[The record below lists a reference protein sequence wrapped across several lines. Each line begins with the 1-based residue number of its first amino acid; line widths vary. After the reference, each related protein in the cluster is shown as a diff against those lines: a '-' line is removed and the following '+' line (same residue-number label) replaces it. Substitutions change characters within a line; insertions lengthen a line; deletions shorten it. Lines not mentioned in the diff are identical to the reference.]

1 MISTDQLHRT
11 PLFDTHVAL
20 GARMVPFAGWEMPV
34 QYEGILAEA
43 RAVRS
48 SAGMFDVSHM
58 GRVEFR
64 GPGAAD
70 FLNRVLSVDVPG
82 LRRGRA
88 RYNVICDRDG
98 GIIDDCIVYRLGDE
112 RFMLVPNASNTD
124 AVLDWFSQ
132 WGSGLSFEIE
142 NITSDTAMIAH
153 QGPEAAIMLS
163 RLTARNLDR
172 MRIFRAVQ
180 TQVAGVDTLLA
191 RTGYTGEDGFELIV
205 PAESAP
211 SVWAALSDRGSRPCG
226 LGSRDVL
233 RLEAGLLLHGNDMS
247 TSVNPYEAGLDRF
260 VDPDREG
267 YVPGEALRRIRDEGP
282 GRKLVGFRLTG
293 RGVPRHGYA
302 IKDGPEII
310 GEVSSGT
317 FSPTLDMS
325 IGMGYVPARY
335 GVVGSRF
342 DIDIRGRAVEAEVAE
357 LPFYVSEGAL
367 LAPISTVEPTKG

>member
-11 PLFDTHVAL
+11 SLFDTHVAL

-48 SAGMFDVSHM
+48 RAGLFDVSHM
-58 GRVEFR
+58 GRVEVR
-64 GPGAAD
+64 GPGAAE
-70 FLNRVLSVDVPG
+70 FLNRVLSVNVPG
-82 LRRGRA
+82 LRRWRA

-98 GIIDDCIVYRLGDE
+98 GIIDDCIVYRLGEE
-112 RFMLVPNASNTD
+112 RFMVVPNASNTG
-124 AVLDWFSQ
+124 AVLDWFSH

-142 NITSDTAMIAH
+142 NITAGTAMIAH

-163 RLTARNLDR
+163 GLTTHDLGR
-172 MRIFRAVQ
+172 MRIFRAVEA
-180 TQVAGVDTLLA
+180 QVAGADTLLA

-205 PAESAP
+205 PAASAP
-211 SVWAALSDRGSRPCG
+211 SVWEALSARGARPCG

-233 RLEAGLLLHGNDMS
+233 RLEAGLLLHGNDMN

-267 YVPGEALRRIRDEGP
+267 YVPGEALRRIRGHGTD
-282 GRKLVGFRLTG
+282 RSLVGFRLLG

-302 IKDGPEII
+302 IKDGSDVI

-317 FSPTLDMS
+317 HSPTLDMS
-325 IGMGYVPARY
+325 IGMGYVPGRY

-342 DIDIRGRAVEAEVAE
+342 LIDMRGRAVEAEVVE

-367 LAPISTVEPTKG
+367 LMPITTVESKKE